1 MSIRRLTTIDY
12 QIYREIRLE
21 MLKNEPSSF
30 GSSFSDESKFQDK
43 QWIDRLNKNN
53 VFTLGKFDNQKI
65 VGIAVLVISPRE
77 KMRHGAT
84 INSVYVNQE
93 YRNKGFAQELINE
106 AIEIAKENQVETI
119 KLSVVTHNKKALYLY
134 DKLGFSIYGEEPKM
148 IKYNGNYINQY
159 LLFKEIK

>member
-1 MSIRRLTTIDY
+1 MLIRRLAVNDY
-12 QIYREIRLE
+12 HIYKEIRLE
-21 MLKNEPSSF
+21 MLKNEPSNF

-65 VGIAVLVISPRE
+65 VGLTVLVISPRE

-84 INSVYVNQE
+84 INSVYVNQK
-93 YRNKGFAQELINE
+93 YRNKGFAQELINK
-106 AIEIAKENQVETI
+106 AIDLAKENQVEIIT
-119 KLSVVTHNKKALYLY
+119 LSVVTHNKKALYLY
-134 DKLGFSIYGEEPKM
+134 NKLGFSIYGEEPKM
-148 IKYNGNYINQY
+148 IKYNGKYINQY